1 MSIERRD
8 QLVEHIV
15 ETQPELR
22 AFVRRLP
29 NDLVAGSWDLLAYSF
44 QRGFEVMWDH
54 ARSDS
59 SGLLLRPL
67 LLLWRQSVELAIK
80 CAITEI
86 AGGLDPKLGHNI
98 EGLFAQLLKDRAAAG
113 YSDNDD
119 HTRSVA
125 AMVALVQSF
134 DPFAD
139 RFRYPTTKG
148 GKPFEGITADLDELF
163 QAHWIIVTWCEGAV
177 IEIKEARFVD

>member
-1 MSIERRD
+1 MSVERRD
-8 QLVEHIV
+8 QLVEDIV
-15 ETQPELR
+15 ENQPELR
-22 AFVRRLP
+22 TFVRRLP
-29 NDLVAGSWDLLAYSF
+29 NDMLAGSWDLLAYSF

-80 CAITEI
+80 SAITEI
-86 AGGLDPKLGHNI
+86 AGGLDQKLGHNI

-113 YSDNDD
+113 YNDDND
-119 HTRSVA
+119 HARSVA
-125 AMVALVQSF
+125 AMVTLVQSF

-139 RFRYPTTKG
+139 RFRYPTSR
-148 GKPFEGITADLDELF
+148 
-163 QAHWIIVTWCEGAV
+163 GASRSMGSTP
-177 IEIKEARFVD
+177 ISTSSFRRIGSS